1 MCAENTARQA
11 APADHGREEKR
22 SAASRVASLPLVSS
36 ACAAAAAAYARA
48 EQRHPY
54 VGALCAAAA
63 KGARTLTAAAA
74 TGARPVLAKLE
85 PRIATANRFAC
96 KGLDKLEEK
105 LPILQQPSEKVV
117 AETRMLVSSAVTGAR
132 EAASGVVGTARG
144 AVQGG
149 VERTRAALSA
159 GVGTVVGSP
168 VGRMVVTGVE
178 TVLGKSEELLDRYL
192 PMTDEELAKLT
203 AAVQGFETAPAERRQ
218 SYAARLGS
226 LSAKLQHRALQHSLG
241 GLRSARRS
249 LARLQHIRQLVRRR
263 PAPRRAPLTPGV
275 LPFPPFLPP
284 PSFPGRTREAGHG
297 GEAAGCPPVPAPL
310 VAAAGP
316 ERGRGGRAGSAG
328 RQPATAKRL
337 GRRRF
342 PARCLAGGGG
352 RAAVARA
359 LAAGG
364 LRPGHGGP
372 RAGGAGHRLPHPLLP
387 RPVGPGGGA
396 EPPAD
401 DAGPGDHRRAARLR
415 GAARAPALAR
425 GSLRPRPRRV
435 PRGQPRGHGQVGRLP
450 GHRWQPPGARLAA
463 SLQRALSDG
472 GRPGARPLP
481 GCGDELPKRPLGT
494 AKLVPAARW
503 TLGAGAGSLRAW
515 RLARGRR

>member
-249 LARLQHIRQLVRRR
+249 LARLQHIRQLV
-263 PAPRRAPLTPGV
+263 
-275 LPFPPFLPP
+275 
-284 PSFPGRTREAGHG
+284 
-297 GEAAGCPPVPAPL
+297 
-310 VAAAGP
+310 
-316 ERGRGGRAGSAG
+316 
-328 RQPATAKRL
+328 
-337 GRRRF
+337 
-342 PARCLAGGGG
+342 ARVKQGTEG
-352 RAAVARA
+352 
-359 LAAGG
+359 
-364 LRPGHGGP
+364 
-372 RAGGAGHRLPHPLLP
+372 
-387 RPVGPGGGA
+387 
-396 EPPAD
+396 
-401 DAGPGDHRRAARLR
+401 RLR
-415 GAARAPALAR
+415 GARRYLRRLWLQPDPSEAAADARVAPA
-425 GSLRPRPRRV
+425 GSRRRRSV
-435 PRGQPRGHGQVGRLP
+435 SAAGVS
-450 GHRWQPPGARLAA
+450 RLAA
-463 SLQRALSDG
+463 SQVEAGALLWLARWLRAVCARATAGRVREAQATVSRTRSFHDLSDLVVAQS
-472 GRPGARPLP
+472 RRRMTQAQVTIDELLDYVAQHAPLP
-481 GCGDELPKRPLGT
+481 WLVGPFAPVLVEYPEDSLVDMAKWDGCLAIGGSHRAPGSPRLCSEL
-494 AKLVPAARW
+494 
-503 TLGAGAGSLRAW
+503 
-515 RLARGRR
+515 